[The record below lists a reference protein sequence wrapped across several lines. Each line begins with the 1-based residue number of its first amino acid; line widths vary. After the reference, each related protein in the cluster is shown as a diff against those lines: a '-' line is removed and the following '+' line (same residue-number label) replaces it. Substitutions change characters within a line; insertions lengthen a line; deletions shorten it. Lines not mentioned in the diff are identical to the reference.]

1 MIKALAISL
10 LLVGAATPGLACE
23 PDALGTARVLEVG
36 TQGGGTIGLK
46 SYPRTLPLADGEV
59 VLTFDDGP
67 LPGPTRRVLDALK
80 AECVKA
86 TFFLMGRNAAAAPDL
101 VGRIAREG
109 HSIGSHT
116 MTHAILRKIYPESGQ
131 REIARGEEA
140 IAKALALA
148 APEAKLA
155 PFFRF
160 PGFAN
165 TPELERWLAARNTVV
180 FGTDVWASDWTEEGA
195 NAELALVMRRLR
207 QSKGGILLLHDPRS
221 QTARMLPALLRALKA
236 ENYRIVHVVPGS
248 GPLQTKA
255 APEGW
260 TSETDRTLR
269 KLGIL

>member
-1 MIKALAISL
+1 MTKVLPIILFLVFAATEALAC
-10 LLVGAATPGLACE
+10 G
-23 PDALGTARVLEVG
+23 PDALGTSRVLKVG
-36 TQGGGTIGLK
+36 TDGGGMIGLK
-46 SYPRTLPLADGEV
+46 SYPRTLPLAEGEV

-67 LPGPTRRVLDALK
+67 LSGTTRRVLDALK
-80 AECVKA
+80 AECVQA
-86 TFFLMGRNAAAAPDL
+86 TFFLLGRNAAAAPGL

-109 HSIGSHT
+109 HTIGSHT

-131 REIARGEEA
+131 REIGRGEEA
-140 IAKALALA
+140 ITKALAAA

-165 TPELERWLAARNTVV
+165 TPELESWLASRNTVV
-180 FGTDVWASDWTEEGA
+180 FGTDVWASDWTEEGTD
-195 NAELALVMRRLR
+195 AELALVMRRLR
-207 QSKGGILLLHDPRS
+207 QSKGGILLLHDPRP
-221 QTARMLPALLRALKA
+221 QTANMLPALLRALKA
-236 ENYRIVHVVPGS
+236 EHYRIVHVVPGS

-260 TSETDRTLR
+260 TSETDRNLR